1 MNHSDHSTLTL
12 THPINEY
19 HVNIPWNSVLSCGF
33 CSTTLVAKYLA
44 YDVLFNKCYAAMHVV
59 LSFYAWYVF
68 VRSRCR
74 HQCIP
79 RSVVAVILTPS
90 VIVLSTTDPPCL
102 PSSRS
107 SLMIGASGKPW
118 TTTTMDR
125 PRRVSRTST
134 ASRRLL
140 CARRPCSSPFSL
152 LSSSS
157 SQNALPKVG
166 GGRPPKSREHTPLL
180 PRWCCHHPPSRRR
193 CRCCPPNP
201 PAQ

>member
-68 VRSRCR
+68 VHSRCR
-74 HQCIP
+74 HQRIP

-90 VIVLSTTDPPCL
+90 VIVLSTTDPPHP
-102 PSSRS
+102 PSPRS
-107 SLMIGASGKPW
+107 TPTIGTSGEPW
-118 TTTTMDR
+118 TTTTMACPHR
-125 PRRVSRTST
+125 ASRTLT
-134 ASRRLL
+134 ASRCLL
-140 CARRPCSSPFSL
+140 HARRPCWSPSSA

-157 SQNALPKVG
+157 SQNAPPKTG
-166 GGRPPKSREHTPLL
+166 GG
-180 PRWCCHHPPSRRR
+180 
-193 CRCCPPNP
+193 
-201 PAQ
+201 